1 MRSALAVANYL
12 LKRAQTSSTPLSGDQ
27 LQSLTYFAQ
36 GLRLAL
42 VNDALLDEVVMARRD
57 GIFIESLASAVG
69 IGTRTL
75 TGLLTRIDNAKGG
88 MLSEV
93 TPCLEADD
101 PACATLDLVW
111 SRFAA
116 FSGYELGLFVRS
128 AGSPW
133 DETWNDPERLA
144 AKLSTVAAQSWRDDD
159 ANERA
164 LVIPNSLIRRWF
176 RSLVIQEQKD
186 HDDADGLEQ
195 TVHAVGMQLEKTVRI
210 SAEKK
215 LRSA

>member
-1 MRSALAVANYL
+1 MHSALAVANYL
-12 LKRAQTSSTPLSGDQ
+12 LKCARDSNTPLSGDQ
-27 LQSLTYFAQ
+27 LQSLTYFAH

-42 VNDALLDEVVMARRD
+42 VNDALLDEVVMARGD

-69 IGTRTL
+69 SGTRIVTS
-75 TGLLTRIDNAKGG
+75 LLTRVDSAKGG

-93 TPCLEADD
+93 TPMLESAD
-101 PACATLDLVW
+101 PACATLDMVW
-111 SRFAA
+111 ARFKT
-116 FSGYELGLFVRS
+116 FSGYELGLFARS
-128 AGSPW
+128 EEGPW
-133 DETWNDPERLA
+133 DEIWNDPARLA
-144 AKLSTVAAQSWRDDD
+144 AKLSAVATETWHEDE

-176 RSLVIQEQKD
+176 RSLVIREQKD
-186 HDDADGLEQ
+186 HDQADGLEQ
-195 TVHAVGMQLEKTVRI
+195 TVHAVGSQVERTVRL

>member
-1 MRSALAVANYL
+1 MHSALAVANYL
-12 LKRAQTSSTPLSGDQ
+12 LKRAENSNTSLSGDQ
-27 LQSLTYFAQ
+27 LQSLTYFAH

-69 IGTRTL
+69 IGTRTV
-75 TGLLTRIDNAKGG
+75 TGLLTRVNNAKGG

-93 TPCLEADD
+93 TPTLESND
-101 PACATLDLVW
+101 PACATLDMIW
-111 SRFAA
+111 TRFSA

-128 AGSPW
+128 AESPW

-144 AKLSTVAAQSWRDDD
+144 AKMSAVSKQTWEDSD
-159 ANERA
+159 ANERP

-186 HDDADGLEQ
+186 HDDADGLEK
-195 TVHAVGMQLEKTVRI
+195 TVHAVGLHLEKTVRI

>member
-12 LKRAQTSSTPLSGDQ
+12 LNRAFSDRTPISGDQ

-57 GIFIESLASAVG
+57 GIFIESLAKSSA
-69 IGTRTL
+69 IGTRNL
-75 TGLLTRIDNAKGG
+75 TKLLTDFGRLPNGLITE
-88 MLSEV
+88 L
-93 TPCLEADD
+93 TPSLDEAD

-111 SRFAA
+111 SRFGR
-116 FSGYELGLFVRS
+116 FSGYELGLFARS
-128 AGSPW
+128 PGGPW
-133 DETWNDPERLA
+133 DETWNDPARLD
-144 AKLSTVAAQSWRDDD
+144 AKLSTAALQAFQGDDTS
-159 ANERA
+159 ERA

-176 RSLVIQEQKD
+176 RSLVIQEQRERSS
-186 HDDADGLEQ
+186 ADGLED
-195 TVHAVGMQLEKTVRI
+195 TVHAVSVHLEKTVRI

>member
-12 LKRAQTSSTPLSGDQ
+12 LKRAAASSTALSGDQ
-27 LQSLTYFAQ
+27 LQSLTYFAH

-42 VNDALLDEVVMARRD
+42 VNDALLDEVVLAQRD
-57 GIFIESLASAVG
+57 GIFIESLAGASAVG
-69 IGTRTL
+69 SRTL
-75 TGLLTRIDNAKGG
+75 TGLLTRVEDAKGG

-93 TPCLEADD
+93 TPSLEVDD

-111 SRFAA
+111 SRFGS
-116 FSGYELGLFVRS
+116 FSGYELGLFARS

-144 AKLSTVAAQSWRDDD
+144 AKLSTVATQTWRDDD
-159 ANERA
+159 AVERA

-176 RSLVIQEQKD
+176 RSLVIREQKD
-186 HDDADGLEQ
+186 HDDAEGLEQ
-195 TVHAVGMQLEKTVRI
+195 TVHAVGLRLEQTVRI